1 MQRNSERNG
10 MITMKVDSLIT
21 EELKNSE
28 FAAAYRD
35 EGELLDTAIALY
47 HARELAGLTQAEL
60 AERASTTQ
68 STIARIERGDN
79 VSFSKYAQIAHA
91 LGKRV
96 KVSFE

>member
-1 MQRNSERNG
+1 MRIKFAIYQ
-10 MITMKVDSLIT
+10 
-21 EELKNSE
+21 ELKNPE
-28 FAAAYRD
+28 FAAAYRN

-47 HARELAGLTQAEL
+47 HAREAVGLTQVEL

-68 STIARIERGDN
+68 ATIARIERGDN
-79 VSFSKYAQIAHA
+79 VSFAKYAQIAHA